1 MRALPNSVAMIFGA
15 SLGMAAMAGIGGC
28 DRGDRRGA
36 ASSAPRPLAELP
48 AAEERAAAAGTGS
61 SPAVAGAAASAEAVR
76 AVLPG
81 VVPAGGAD
89 APPAVAGCKLAA
101 DPLKLPGG
109 KRLLA
114 IGDVH
119 GDLAALHA
127 ALVGGGAVNA
137 RGQWIGKD
145 LIVVQTGD
153 ILDRGDDEQAIMDW
167 MERLEGEARAA
178 GGAVHWLLGNHELMN
193 AAGDFRYV
201 TPGGFVDFQDA
212 PGLDLTRVVKA
223 RPEVQARAAAF
234 LVGRDVGPY
243 ARVMAGQSTVL
254 MVGDTVFAHA
264 GVVGEWATRL
274 SQMNLEHRCW
284 LSGELPAE
292 VLPAALTEEDSPV
305 WTRAL
310 DGERV
315 DCEALTF
322 TLGRLGAA
330 RMVVGHT
337 VQATGATSACDGKLW
352 RIDVGL
358 SAYYGGPIQALEI
371 TATASG
377 KTEAKVLTGTR
388 PAGKPAW
395 SSASTPP
402 ALAPKAAKGARPP
415 NPAPSSA
422 TSGR

>member
-1 MRALPNSVAMIFGA
+1 MRALPGSVAMVFGA
-15 SLGMAAMAGIGGC
+15 SLGMAAMVGGGGC

-48 AAEERAAAAGTGS
+48 ATEGNKAADS
-61 SPAVAGAAASAEAVR
+61 SPAGAVAGAEASSSAASSVA
-76 AVLPG
+76 PG
-81 VVPAGGAD
+81 MVPRGGAD
-89 APPAVAGCKLAA
+89 VPAVVAGCALAA

-127 ALVGGGAVNA
+127 ALVVGGAVDA
-137 RGQWIGKD
+137 KGKWIGKD
-145 LIVVQTGD
+145 LIFVQTGD

-201 TPGGFVDFQDA
+201 TPGGFVDFQDV

-223 RPEVQARAAAF
+223 LPEVQARAAAF
-234 LVGRDVGPY
+234 LVGPNVGPY
-243 ARVMAGQSTVL
+243 SRVMAGQNTVL

-264 GVVGEWATRL
+264 GVVGEWAARL
-274 SQMNLEHRCW
+274 SQVNLENRCW

-292 VLPAALTEEDSPV
+292 ALPAALTEEDSPV

-310 DGERV
+310 GGERV
-315 DCEALTF
+315 DCEALAY

-337 VQATGATSACDGKLW
+337 VQPTGATSACDGKLW

-358 SAYYGGPIQALEI
+358 SAHYDGPIQLLEI
-371 TATASG
+371 TAAESG
-377 KTEAKVLTGTR
+377 KTEAKVLSGTR

-395 SSASTPP
+395 SSAVLP
-402 ALAPKAAKGARPP
+402 ASPRAPKASQK
-415 NPAPSSA
+415 APKASKASP
-422 TSGR
+422 SEK